1 MLAAFQQLQKKD
13 WLLLLAPL
21 LVGVCCIVLWWY
33 ELHEVIGWQG
43 KGWLRTSLNSVYAI
57 NALIVLVFLL
67 PLIVELKMPIIWM
80 VIYSVLLY
88 ATSMGA
94 FIAAQA
100 MFRDL
105 YVEGVGLGNETV
117 ITVTIWKF
125 LGLLIIVA
133 LVFFIPI
140 RHFHRS
146 TEGMHV
152 LTIIVAL
159 ISVIPASIISLEN
172 LPLWAHQITFLYTVK
187 VGYPVFWTPIFLGLL
202 STAAAKEWV

>member
-1 MLAAFQQLQKKD
+1 MLAVFQKLPKKD

-21 LVGVCCIVLWWY
+21 LIGGCCFLLWRY

-43 KGWLRTSLNSVYAI
+43 KGWLRTSLKSVYVI

-67 PLIVELKMPIIWM
+67 PLLVELKMPIKWM
-80 VIYSVLLY
+80 ILYSVLLY
-88 ATSMGA
+88 GTSMGA
-94 FIAAQA
+94 FLTAKE
-100 MFRDL
+100 MFHDL
-105 YVEGVGLGNETV
+105 YVEGVGLGNETI
-117 ITVTIWKF
+117 ITTTIWKF
-125 LGLLIIVA
+125 LGLLIVVA

-152 LTIIVAL
+152 LTIMVAL
-159 ISVIPASIISLEN
+159 ISVIPASIISLES
-172 LPLWAHQITFLYTVK
+172 LPLWAQQITFLHTVK
-187 VGYPVFWTPIFLGLL
+187 VGYPVFWTPVFLGLL